1 MNSKSKLATAAS
13 VAGNGLEWYDFAVY
27 GFMAPF
33 LADVFFPSANPTNA
47 LIASFGAFAAGYLMR
62 PLGGLFFGH
71 FGDKLGRKKMLVLSV
86 QLMAIPTFLVGCL
99 PSYASVGILAPILLV
114 LMRMLQGLSVGGE
127 LPGSVVYQ
135 VESAPAGKR
144 GLAGSWVNVGS
155 MTGVLVGSA
164 TAALLTNLLTPD
176 QMAAWGWRIPFLMGV
191 VIGIVA
197 AYLRRHLPET
207 ESFEQLRTEGRLPES
222 PVREALATQGREMTL
237 VALFVL
243 GFGVLYY
250 QAFVYLPTYLSR
262 VVQMPESRSLEFNTL
277 AMLLTTLL
285 IPLVGALSDRIGR
298 RNLLIAGFLAIA
310 AFGLPVFSALEQ
322 GTTVS
327 VLGAEIVLS
336 LLAAIPLG
344 IVPAFIVEVFP
355 ARTRFSA
362 YSLSYNLT
370 MGIFGGTTPM
380 VATWLIAVTGSTH
393 APAYYL
399 SATAVLAAGALMMLR
414 DRTGAEDH

>member
-1 MNSKSKLATAAS
+1 MSKSKNRLATVAS

-33 LADVFFPSANPTNA
+33 LADVFFPSADPTSA

-99 PSYASVGILAPILLV
+99 PSYASVGILAPVLLV

-135 VESAPAGKR
+135 VESAPAHKR
-144 GLAGSWVNVGS
+144 GLAGSWVNVGA
-155 MTGVLVGSA
+155 MTGVLAGSA
-164 TAALLTNLLTPD
+164 MAALLTNILTPD
-176 QMAAWGWRIPFLMGV
+176 QVVAWGWRIPFLMGV
-191 VIGIVA
+191 VIGVVA
-197 AYLRRHLPET
+197 AYLRQHLPET
-207 ESFEQLRTEGRLPES
+207 ECFEQRRSEGQLPES
-222 PVREALATQGREMTL
+222 PVREAMATQGREMTL

-262 VVQMPESRSLEFNTL
+262 VVQMPESRSLEFNTV

-285 IPLVGALSDRIGR
+285 IPVVGALSDRIGR
-298 RNLLIAGFLAIA
+298 RNLLIAGFLAVA
-310 AFGLPVFSALEQ
+310 ALALPVFTALER
-322 GTTVS
+322 GSTVS
-327 VLGAEIVLS
+327 VLGAEIVLA

-362 YSLSYNLT
+362 YSLSFNLT

-380 VATWLIAVTGSTH
+380 VATWLIATTGSTH

-399 SATAVLAAGALMMLR
+399 SATAVVAAGALMMLR
-414 DRTGAEDH
+414 DRTGA

>member
-1 MNSKSKLATAAS
+1 MNSKSRLATAAS

-62 PLGGLFFGH
+62 PIGGLFFGH

-155 MTGVLVGSA
+155 MTGVLAGSA

-277 AMLLTTLL
+277 AMFLTTLL

-298 RNLLIAGFLAIA
+298 RNLLIGGFLAIA

-322 GTTVS
+322 GTTLS
-327 VLGAEIVLS
+327 VLGAEI
-336 LLAAIPLG
+336 
-344 IVPAFIVEVFP
+344 
-355 ARTRFSA
+355 
-362 YSLSYNLT
+362 
-370 MGIFGGTTPM
+370 
-380 VATWLIAVTGSTH
+380 
-393 APAYYL
+393 
-399 SATAVLAAGALMMLR
+399 
-414 DRTGAEDH
+414 